1 MHLCMFEDIT
11 AVNFQPLTYFR
22 PVYDLRCG
30 IWTLRDRIIFFFP
43 KSPVTLYCRQ
53 YLAPYVAEVNP
64 GAAVNAISS
73 ESCLFVN
80 GRSIMTRPLAKLI
93 GKAKGDVLFMMGS
106 DVVAARLS
114 GDNLAKSRSDLYADA
129 LDLSVLTGIPTV
141 EVDAQLVRY
150 PWDLVSA
157 NETQIAADF
166 SLLNK
171 KGKAVVRKGK
181 VHRSAVLIGKKNI
194 HIGRKSI
201 VGAGAVLDASAGPI
215 FIGNNVKI
223 YPTAVVEGPCF
234 IGDGTAIKIGAKIY
248 GNTSIGPVCKVGG
261 EVVESIFH
269 SHVNKQHD
277 GFVGHSYLSEWVNLG
292 AGTTTSNLKNTYG
305 TVKVR
310 LNGSLV
316 DSGRM
321 FVGLTAGDHVKT
333 GINATLDTGTVL
345 GAGSNIYGTSIPP
358 KDVPPFSW
366 VSADRLEQYDL
377 EKALSVAVKVMSRRH
392 VTASPAYMDLF
403 RTVYTMTR
411 NEQSKRRA

>member
-1 MHLCMFEDIT
+1 MHLCLFEDIT
-11 AVNFQPLTYFR
+11 ALNFQPLTYFR

-30 IWTLRDRIIFFFP
+30 IWTLRERITFFLPTF
-43 KSPVTLYCRQ
+43 SVTLYCRQ

-64 GAAVNAISS
+64 DAEVNAISS
-73 ESCLFVN
+73 ASCLFVN
-80 GRSIMTRPLAKLI
+80 GRCIMTRSLAKLF
-93 GKAKGDVLFMMGS
+93 GKAKGDVLFIMGN

-114 GDNLAKSRSDLYADA
+114 GENLAKSRSALYTDA

-166 SLLNK
+166 SLLK
-171 KGKAVVRKGK
+171 KGKAVARKGE

-194 HIGRKSI
+194 RIGKKSI

-215 FIGNNVKI
+215 FIGSNVKI
-223 YPTAVVEGPCF
+223 YSTAVVEGPCF
-234 IGDGTAIKIGAKIY
+234 IGDGSAIKIGAKIY

-305 TVKVR
+305 TVKVHI
-310 LNGSLV
+310 NGSLV

-333 GINATLDTGTVL
+333 GINSTLDTGTVIC
-345 GAGSNIYGTSIPP
+345 AGSNIYGTSIPP
-358 KDVPPFSW
+358 KHIPPFSW
-366 VSADRLEQYDL
+366 GSADRFEKYDL
-377 EKALSVAVKVMSRRH
+377 EKALSVALKVMSRRN

-411 NEQSKRRA
+411 NGQSKRRA

>member
-1 MHLCMFEDIT
+1 MHLCLFEDVT
-11 AVNFQPLTYFR
+11 AVNFQPITYFR
-22 PVYDLRCG
+22 PMYDLRCG
-30 IWTLRDRIIFFFP
+30 IWTLRDRIMFFFP
-43 KSPVTLYCRQ
+43 HSSITLYCRQ

-64 GAAVNAISS
+64 DAEVNAISS

-80 GRSIMTRPLAKLI
+80 GRCIMTRPLAKLI
-93 GKAKGDVLFMMGS
+93 GKAKSDVLFIMRD

-114 GDNLAKSRSDLYADA
+114 GENLVKSRSALYTDA

-141 EVDAQLVRY
+141 EVDAHLVRY
-150 PWDLVSA
+150 PWDLVAA

-171 KGKAVVRKGK
+171 KGKEVVRKGK

-194 HIGRKSI
+194 HIGKKSV

-223 YPTAVVEGPCF
+223 HPTAVIEGPCF
-234 IGDGTAIKIGAKIY
+234 IGDGSAIKIGAKIY
-248 GNTSIGPVCKVGG
+248 GDTSIGPVCKVGG
-261 EVVESIFH
+261 EVVGSIFL

-305 TVKVR
+305 TVKVH

-321 FVGLTAGDHVKT
+321 FVGLIAGDHVKT

-358 KDVPPFSW
+358 KYISPFSW
-366 VSADRLEQYDL
+366 GSPDRLEENDL
-377 EKALSVAVKVMSRRH
+377 DRALSVAVKVMSRRN
-392 VTASPAYMDLF
+392 VVASPVYKDLF
-403 RTVYTMTR
+403 RAVHSLTR